1 MSQPA
6 LFVAQIYS
14 PAASVQSLLE
24 GGMGRFFWIEGEC
37 VFTNIFLFQNLELLL
52 QLLHDNINSY
62 IDRLSRLLFRATS
75 LHVYIIPG
83 DHWGKEKRTGI
94 LIPIS
99 IFYLSSNGVKDS
111 LDSASYR
118 NVLERVAQCQLNSRP
133 YTLPPKHELHVNLS

>member
-6 LFVAQIYS
+6 LSVAQIYS

-62 IDRLSRLLFRATS
+62 IDRLSSLELSPSVESCGCGLGPSPVRL
-75 LHVYIIPG
+75 G
-83 DHWGKEKRTGI
+83 
-94 LIPIS
+94 
-99 IFYLSSNGVKDS
+99 
-111 LDSASYR
+111 
-118 NVLERVAQCQLNSRP
+118 
-133 YTLPPKHELHVNLS
+133 